1 MRDNHEIRIIYDKLS
16 IFNFFFTIA
25 INIFLE
31 TFKRYGEINQ
41 SLPAKNR
48 NISHLLVELTQ
59 SGDLHNVW
67 VFAFVTSVSQL
78 GIHAAVKH
86 KLALHIILFKIYL

>member
-1 MRDNHEIRIIYDKLS
+1 MRDNHEIIIIYDKLS
-16 IFNFFFTIA
+16 IFNFF
-25 INIFLE
+25 L
-31 TFKRYGEINQ
+31 NQ